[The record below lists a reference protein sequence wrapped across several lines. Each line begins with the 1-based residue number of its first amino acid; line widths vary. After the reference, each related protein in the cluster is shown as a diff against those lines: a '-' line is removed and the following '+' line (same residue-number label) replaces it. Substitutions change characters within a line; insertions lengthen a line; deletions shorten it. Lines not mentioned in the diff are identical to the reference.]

1 MNIDNTK
8 NMTAI
13 STTFETYMKEMTEMS
28 AIPAMPNT
36 APELKKTLSNDEI
49 PTYVFTSA
57 IANYSSGQDCVI
69 TFENGGA
76 LLDGHGDRGSFYSMY
91 AGAAIAKRHASGA
104 GNVEKWSQEIDQ
116 EALHN
121 LVTANSG
128 MYIQDGLPYM
138 QDKVI
143 HGGTTATYVAI
154 DSVTQV
160 ITVANAGD
168 SKAYIFVENDGAYH
182 SIEITFNNGP
192 TSQAECDRLV
202 ALRKSGQVV
211 GKLMWNVNDRGEMVD
226 MYDDDGHKI
235 DYFSDH
241 VAVQETT
248 KAYYAATDAFEKDR
262 TDTNMQEQKKCLEA
276 YHAALKLSKTSPTFK
291 TYNRLAVG
299 TAKGEYGN
307 YLVGPMDEFGRRD
320 TVLTC
325 LVTIG
330 DHHAK
335 KVGARSNWDVRRIP
349 ISAVPVPTGKRMIFA
364 ASDGVHDCY
373 TEEELAKEVM
383 TTESDQEL
391 LTKFVAKSKKMFQ
404 KKKYGYGVVQADDI
418 SFFRAYF

>member
-1 MNIDNTK
+1 MKRDNTTK

-13 STTFETYMKEMTEMS
+13 STTFETEMTD
-28 AIPAMPNT
+28 MPNT

-76 LLDGHGDRGSFYSMY
+76 LLDGHGDRGSFYSIY
-91 AGAAIAKRHASGA
+91 GGAAISKRHASGV
-104 GNVEKWSQEIDQ
+104 GNVEKWTEEIDQ
-116 EALHN
+116 EALQE
-121 LVTANSG
+121 LVSANYG
-128 MYIQDGLPYM
+128 MTIRDGLPYLK
-138 QDKVI
+138 DKVV

-154 DSVTQV
+154 DPVTQV

-168 SKAYIFVENDGAYH
+168 SKAYIFAENDGAYH

-211 GKLMWNVNDRGEMVD
+211 GKLMWNVTDRGEMVD
-226 MYDDDGHKI
+226 MYDDDGQKI

-248 KAYYAATDAFEKDR
+248 KAYYAATDAVEKDR
-262 TDTNMQEQKKCLEA
+262 TEENMKEQKKCLDA
-276 YHAALKLSKTSPTFK
+276 YHAALKVSKASPTIS

-307 YLVGPMDEFGRRD
+307 YLVGPMDKFGNRE

-349 ISAVPVPTGKRMIFA
+349 ISAVPVSTGKRMIFA

-373 TEEELAKEVM
+373 TEEELAREVM

-391 LTKFVAKSKKMFQ
+391 LTKFVEKSKKMF
-404 KKKYGYGVVQADDI
+404 KKRKIGYGVVQADDI

>member
-1 MNIDNTK
+1 MNRDNTTK

-13 STTFETYMKEMTEMS
+13 INTFEMTDISEMS
-28 AIPAMPNT
+28 EMPNT

-76 LLDGHGDRGSFYSMY
+76 ILDGHGDRGSFYSIY
-91 AGAAIAKRHASGA
+91 GGAAIAKRHVGNV
-104 GNVEKWSQEIDQ
+104 GNVEKWSEEIDQ

-121 LVTANSG
+121 LVATNSG

-138 QDKVI
+138 RGHVV
-143 HGGTTATYVAI
+143 HGGATATYVAI
-154 DSVTQV
+154 DPVTQV

-168 SKAYIFVENDGAYH
+168 SKAYIFAENDGAYH
-182 SIEITFNNGP
+182 SKEITVNNGP
-192 TSQAECDRLV
+192 TSQEECDRLV
-202 ALRKSGQVV
+202 GLRKSGQVV

-226 MYDDDGHKI
+226 MYDDDGQKI

-262 TDTNMQEQKKCLEA
+262 TDANMQEQKKCLEA
-276 YHAALKLSKTSPTFK
+276 YHAALKVSKTSPTFK

-299 TAKGEYGN
+299 TAKGEHGN
-307 YLVGPMDEFGRRD
+307 YLVGPMDKFGCRD

-349 ISAVPVPTGKRMIFA
+349 ISTVPFSTGKRMIFA

-391 LTKFVAKSKKMFQ
+391 LSKFVAKSKKMFQ

>member
-1 MNIDNTK
+1 
-8 NMTAI
+8 MTAI
-13 STTFETYMKEMTEMS
+13 INTFEIPEVSGMSEMS
-28 AIPAMPNT
+28 EMPNT
-36 APELKKTLSNDEI
+36 VPELKKTLSNDEI

-76 LLDGHGDRGSFYSMY
+76 LLDGHGDRGAFYSIY
-91 AGAAIAKRHASGA
+91 GGAAIAKRHASGL
-104 GNVEKWSQEIDQ
+104 GNVEKWTEEIDQ

-121 LVTANSG
+121 LVAENSG

-138 QDKVI
+138 RGQVI

-154 DSVTQV
+154 DPLTQV

-168 SKAYIFVENDGAYH
+168 SKAYIFAENEGAFYAE
-182 SIEITFNNGP
+182 EITVNNGP
-192 TSQAECDRLV
+192 TSQTECDRIM

-226 MYDDDGHKI
+226 MYDDDGQKI

-262 TDTNMQEQKKCLEA
+262 TDANMQEQKKCLEA
-276 YHAALKLSKTSPTFK
+276 YHAALKVSKASPTFK

-307 YLVGPMDEFGRRD
+307 YLVGPMDKFGQRD

-349 ISAVPVPTGKRMIFA
+349 ISAVPFSTGKRMIFA

-383 TTESDQEL
+383 TTESDKEL
-391 LTKFVAKSKKMFQ
+391 LEKFVAKSKKMFQ
-404 KKKYGYGVVQADDI
+404 KKKYGYGIVQADDI
-418 SFFRAYF
+418 SFFRACF